1 MIVCAVDDYT
11 VGIEIEQI
19 CQIDLSVAKRIC
31 TGGEKC
37 YICSIMRLRY
47 YTTDEEILTRFL
59 KIWTPKKLF
68 KAYWF
73 KDSSSAKAVC
83 LYSIVQKPLCIIIG
97 KYTYEQIDKQNYSAP
112 YEYMGQKADVQITES
127 TVEVFFV

>member
-31 TGGEKC
+31 TGGEML
-37 YICSIMRLRY
+37 YMFDHAPTI